1 MNNILLSASNIHKSF
16 HSGNEEIRVLLGADL
31 SIEEGDFVSINGPSG
46 SGKSTLL
53 HILGGLQHP
62 DKGKVVL
69 DGKPLYSH
77 SDRELAEIR
86 NERIGFIFQFHY
98 LLSDFTV
105 IENVMIPLLI
115 KGKRKK
121 EAQEKA
127 KELLSMVDLTNRAHH
142 RPKTLSGGERQRV
155 AVLRAVINE
164 PSLLLA
170 DEPTGDLDWAHTN
183 TILQM
188 LTDLNINKGMTII
201 IVTHNKRVAKI
212 AKKTYNLIEG
222 RLEEKNEM

>member
-1 MNNILLSASNIHKSF
+1 MNNLLRALNIHKSF
-16 HSGNEEIRVLLGADL
+16 HSGDEEIRVLQGID
-31 SIEEGDFVSINGPSG
+31 IDVNKGDFISITGPSG

-62 DKGKVVL
+62 DKGEVIL
-69 DGKPLYSH
+69 DGKLLYSH
-77 SDRELAEIR
+77 PDRELAKIR

-105 IENVMIPLLI
+105 LENIMIPLLI
-115 KGKRKK
+115 KGTNRSV
-121 EAQEKA
+121 ADEKV
-127 KELLSMVDLTNRAHH
+127 KELLKMVDLEDRAHH
-142 RPKTLSGGERQRV
+142 KPQTLSGGERQRV
-155 AVLRAVINE
+155 AVLRAIINQ

-170 DEPTGDLDWAHTN
+170 DEPTGDLDWEHAN

-188 LTDLNINKGMTII
+188 LMDLHKEKEMTVI

-212 AKKTYNLIEG
+212 AKNTYNLTKG
-222 RLEEKNEM
+222 RLENEM

>member
-1 MNNILLSASNIHKSF
+1 MNNLLRALNIHKSF
-16 HSGNEEIRVLLGADL
+16 HSGDEEIRVLQGID
-31 SIEEGDFVSINGPSG
+31 IDVNKGDFISITGPSG

-62 DKGKVVL
+62 DKGEVIL
-69 DGKPLYSH
+69 DGKLLYSH
-77 SDRELAEIR
+77 PDRELAKIR

-105 IENVMIPLLI
+105 LENIMIPLLI
-115 KGKRKK
+115 KGTNRSVAEKK
-121 EAQEKA
+121 V
-127 KELLSMVDLTNRAHH
+127 KELLKMVDLEDRAHH
-142 RPKTLSGGERQRV
+142 KPQTLSGGERQRV
-155 AVLRAVINE
+155 AVLRAIINQ

-170 DEPTGDLDWAHTN
+170 DEPTGDLDWEHAN

-188 LTDLNINKGMTII
+188 LMDLHKEKEMTII

-212 AKKTYNLIEG
+212 AKNTYNLTKG
-222 RLEEKNEM
+222 RLENEM

>member
-1 MNNILLSASNIHKSF
+1 MNNLLRALNIHKSF
-16 HSGNEEIRVLLGADL
+16 HSGDEEIRVLQGID
-31 SIEEGDFVSINGPSG
+31 IDINKGDFISITGPSG

-62 DKGKVVL
+62 DKGEVIL
-69 DGKPLYSH
+69 DGKLLYSH
-77 SDRELAEIR
+77 PDRELAKIR

-105 IENVMIPLLI
+105 LENIMIPLLI
-115 KGKRKK
+115 KGTNRSVA
-121 EAQEKA
+121 EEKV
-127 KELLSMVDLTNRAHH
+127 KELLLMVDLEDRAHH
-142 RPKTLSGGERQRV
+142 KPQTLSGGERQRV
-155 AVLRAVINE
+155 AVLRAIINQ

-170 DEPTGDLDWAHTN
+170 DEPTGDLDWEHAN

-188 LTDLNINKGMTII
+188 LMNLHKEKEMTII

-212 AKKTYNLIEG
+212 AKNTYNLTKG
-222 RLEEKNEM
+222 RLENEM

>member
-1 MNNILLSASNIHKSF
+1 M
-16 HSGNEEIRVLLGADL
+16 GDEEIRVLQGID
-31 SIEEGDFVSINGPSG
+31 IDVNKGDFISITGPSG

-62 DKGKVVL
+62 DKGEVIL
-69 DGKPLYSH
+69 DGKLLYSH
-77 SDRELAEIR
+77 PDRELAKIR

-105 IENVMIPLLI
+105 LENIMIPLLI
-115 KGKRKK
+115 KGTNRSVA
-121 EAQEKA
+121 EEKV
-127 KELLSMVDLTNRAHH
+127 KELLLMVDLEDRAHH
-142 RPKTLSGGERQRV
+142 KPQTLSGGERQRV
-155 AVLRAVINE
+155 AVLRAIINQ

-170 DEPTGDLDWAHTN
+170 DEPTGDLDWEHAN

-188 LTDLNINKGMTII
+188 LMDLHKEKEMTII

-212 AKKTYNLIEG
+212 AKNTYNLTKG
-222 RLEEKNEM
+222 RLENEM

>member
-1 MNNILLSASNIHKSF
+1 MNNLLRALNIHKSF
-16 HSGNEEIRVLLGADL
+16 HSGDEEIRVLQGID
-31 SIEEGDFVSINGPSG
+31 IDINKGDFISITGPSG

-62 DKGKVVL
+62 DKGEVIL
-69 DGKPLYSH
+69 DGKLLYSH
-77 SDRELAEIR
+77 PDRELAKIR

-105 IENVMIPLLI
+105 LENIMIPLLI
-115 KGKRKK
+115 KGTNRSVA
-121 EAQEKA
+121 EEKV
-127 KELLSMVDLTNRAHH
+127 KELLLMVDLEDRAHH
-142 RPKTLSGGERQRV
+142 KPQTLSGGERQRV
-155 AVLRAVINE
+155 AVLRAIINQ

-170 DEPTGDLDWAHTN
+170 DEPTGDLDWEHAN

-188 LTDLNINKGMTII
+188 LMDLHKEKEMTII

-212 AKKTYNLIEG
+212 AKNTYNLTKG
-222 RLEEKNEM
+222 RLENEM

>member
-1 MNNILLSASNIHKSF
+1 MNNILLLASNIHKSF

>member
-1 MNNILLSASNIHKSF
+1 MNNLLRALNIHKSF
-16 HSGNEEIRVLLGADL
+16 HSGDEEIRVLQGID
-31 SIEEGDFVSINGPSG
+31 IDVNKGDFISITGPSG

-62 DKGKVVL
+62 DKGEVIL
-69 DGKPLYSH
+69 DGKLLYSNP
-77 SDRELAEIR
+77 DRELAKIR

-105 IENVMIPLLI
+105 LENIMIPLLI
-115 KGKRKK
+115 KGTNRSIA
-121 EAQEKA
+121 EEKV
-127 KELLSMVDLTNRAHH
+127 KELLKMVDLEDRAHH
-142 RPKTLSGGERQRV
+142 KPQTLSGGERQRV
-155 AVLRAVINE
+155 AVLRAIINQ

-170 DEPTGDLDWAHTN
+170 DEPTGDLDWEHAN

-188 LTDLNINKGMTII
+188 LMDLHKEKEMTII

-212 AKKTYNLIEG
+212 AKNTYNLTKG
-222 RLEEKNEM
+222 RLENEM

>member
-1 MNNILLSASNIHKSF
+1 MNNLLRALNIHKSF
-16 HSGNEEIRVLLGADL
+16 HSGDEEIRVLQGID
-31 SIEEGDFVSINGPSG
+31 IDINKGDFISITGPSG

-62 DKGKVVL
+62 DKGEVIL
-69 DGKPLYSH
+69 DGKLLYSH
-77 SDRELAEIR
+77 PDRELAKIR

-105 IENVMIPLLI
+105 LENIMIPLLI
-115 KGKRKK
+115 KGTNRSVAEGKV
-121 EAQEKA
+121 
-127 KELLSMVDLTNRAHH
+127 KELLLMVDLEDRAHH
-142 RPKTLSGGERQRV
+142 KPQTLSGGERQRV
-155 AVLRAVINE
+155 AVLRAIINQ

-170 DEPTGDLDWAHTN
+170 DEPTGDLDWEHAN

-188 LTDLNINKGMTII
+188 LMNLHKEKEMTII

-212 AKKTYNLIEG
+212 AKNTYNLTKG
-222 RLEEKNEM
+222 RLENEM

>member
-1 MNNILLSASNIHKSF
+1 MNNLLRALNIHKSF
-16 HSGNEEIRVLLGADL
+16 HSGDEEIRVLQGID
-31 SIEEGDFVSINGPSG
+31 IDVNKGDFISITGPSG

-62 DKGKVVL
+62 DKGEVIL
-69 DGKPLYSH
+69 DGKLLYSH
-77 SDRELAEIR
+77 PDRELAKIR

-105 IENVMIPLLI
+105 LENIMIPLLI
-115 KGKRKK
+115 KGTNRSVA
-121 EAQEKA
+121 EEKV
-127 KELLSMVDLTNRAHH
+127 KELLLMVDLEDRAHH
-142 RPKTLSGGERQRV
+142 KPQTLSGGERQRV
-155 AVLRAVINE
+155 AVLRAIINQ

-170 DEPTGDLDWAHTN
+170 DEPTGDLDWEHAN

-188 LTDLNINKGMTII
+188 LMDLHKEKEMTII

-212 AKKTYNLIEG
+212 AKNTYNLTKG
-222 RLEEKNEM
+222 RLENEM

>member
-16 HSGNEEIRVLLGADL
+16 HSGNEEIKVLLGADL

-115 KGKRKK
+115 NGKRKK

-170 DEPTGDLDWAHTN
+170 DEPTGDLDWAHAN

-212 AKKTYNLIEG
+212 AKKTYNLVEG

>member
-1 MNNILLSASNIHKSF
+1 MNNLLRALNIHKSF
-16 HSGNEEIRVLLGADL
+16 HSGDEEIIVLQGID
-31 SIEEGDFVSINGPSG
+31 IDVNKGDFISITGPSG

-62 DKGKVVL
+62 DKGEVIL
-69 DGKPLYSH
+69 DGKLLYSH
-77 SDRELAEIR
+77 PDRELAKIR

-105 IENVMIPLLI
+105 LENIMIPLLI
-115 KGKRKK
+115 KGTNRSVA
-121 EAQEKA
+121 EEKV
-127 KELLSMVDLTNRAHH
+127 KELLKMVDLEDRAHH
-142 RPKTLSGGERQRV
+142 KPQTLSGGERQRV
-155 AVLRAVINE
+155 AVLRAIINQ

-170 DEPTGDLDWAHTN
+170 DEPTGDLDWEHAN

-188 LTDLNINKGMTII
+188 LMDLHKENEMTII

-212 AKKTYNLIEG
+212 AKNTYNLTKG
-222 RLEEKNEM
+222 RLENEM

>member
-1 MNNILLSASNIHKSF
+1 MNNLLRALNIHKSF
-16 HSGNEEIRVLLGADL
+16 HSGNEEIRVLQGID
-31 SIEEGDFVSINGPSG
+31 IDVNKGDFISITGPSG

-62 DKGKVVL
+62 DKGEVIL
-69 DGKPLYSH
+69 DGKLLYSH
-77 SDRELAEIR
+77 PDRELAKIR

-105 IENVMIPLLI
+105 LENIMIPLLI
-115 KGKRKK
+115 KGTNRSVA
-121 EAQEKA
+121 EEKV
-127 KELLSMVDLTNRAHH
+127 KELLLMVDLEDRAHH
-142 RPKTLSGGERQRV
+142 KPQTLSGGERQRV
-155 AVLRAVINE
+155 AVLRAIINQ

-170 DEPTGDLDWAHTN
+170 DEPTGDLDWEHAN

-188 LTDLNINKGMTII
+188 LMDLHKEKEMTII

-212 AKKTYNLIEG
+212 AKNTYNLTKG
-222 RLEEKNEM
+222 RLENEM

>member
-1 MNNILLSASNIHKSF
+1 MNNILLLASNIHKSF

-86 NERIGFIFQFHY
+86 NEKIGFIFQFHY

>member
-1 MNNILLSASNIHKSF
+1 MNNLLRALNIHKSF
-16 HSGNEEIRVLLGADL
+16 HSGDEEIRVLQGID
-31 SIEEGDFVSINGPSG
+31 IDVNKGDFISITGPSG

-62 DKGKVVL
+62 DKGEVIL
-69 DGKPLYSH
+69 DGKLLYSH
-77 SDRELAEIR
+77 PDRELAKIR

-105 IENVMIPLLI
+105 LENIMIPLFI
-115 KGKRKK
+115 KGTNRSVA
-121 EAQEKA
+121 EEKV
-127 KELLSMVDLTNRAHH
+127 KELLLMVDLEDRAHH
-142 RPKTLSGGERQRV
+142 KPQTLSGGERQRV
-155 AVLRAVINE
+155 AVLRAIINQ

-170 DEPTGDLDWAHTN
+170 DEPTGDLDWEHAN

-188 LTDLNINKGMTII
+188 LMDLHKEKEMTII

-212 AKKTYNLIEG
+212 AKNTYNLTKG
-222 RLEEKNEM
+222 RLENEM

>member
-1 MNNILLSASNIHKSF
+1 MNNILLLASNIHKSF

-201 IVTHNKRVAKI
+201 IVTHNKRV
-212 AKKTYNLIEG
+212 
-222 RLEEKNEM
+222 

>member
-1 MNNILLSASNIHKSF
+1 MNNLLRALNIHKSF
-16 HSGNEEIRVLLGADL
+16 HSGDEEIKVLQGID
-31 SIEEGDFVSINGPSG
+31 IDINKGDFISISGPSG

-62 DKGKVVL
+62 DKGEVIL
-69 DGKPLYSH
+69 DGKLLYSH
-77 SDRELAEIR
+77 PDRELAKIR

-105 IENVMIPLLI
+105 LENIMIPLLI
-115 KGKRKK
+115 KGTNRSVA
-121 EAQEKA
+121 EEKV
-127 KELLSMVDLTNRAHH
+127 KELLLMVDLEDRAHH
-142 RPKTLSGGERQRV
+142 KPQTLSGGERQRV
-155 AVLRAVINE
+155 AVLRAIINQ

-170 DEPTGDLDWAHTN
+170 DEPTGDLDWEHAN

-188 LTDLNINKGMTII
+188 LMDLHKEKEMTII

-212 AKKTYNLIEG
+212 AKNTYNLTKG
-222 RLEEKNEM
+222 RLENEM

>member
-1 MNNILLSASNIHKSF
+1 MNNLLRALNIHKSF
-16 HSGNEEIRVLLGADL
+16 HSGDEEIRVLQGID
-31 SIEEGDFVSINGPSG
+31 IDVNKGDFISITGPSG

-62 DKGKVVL
+62 DKGEVIL
-69 DGKPLYSH
+69 DGKLLYSH
-77 SDRELAEIR
+77 PDRELAKIR

-105 IENVMIPLLI
+105 LENIMIPLLI
-115 KGKRKK
+115 KGTNRSVAEKK
-121 EAQEKA
+121 V
-127 KELLSMVDLTNRAHH
+127 KELLKMVDLEDRAHH
-142 RPKTLSGGERQRV
+142 KPQTLSGGERQRV
-155 AVLRAVINE
+155 AVLRAIINQ

-170 DEPTGDLDWAHTN
+170 DEPTGDLDWEHAN

-188 LTDLNINKGMTII
+188 LMDLHKEKEMTVI

-212 AKKTYNLIEG
+212 AKNTYNLTKG
-222 RLEEKNEM
+222 RLENEM